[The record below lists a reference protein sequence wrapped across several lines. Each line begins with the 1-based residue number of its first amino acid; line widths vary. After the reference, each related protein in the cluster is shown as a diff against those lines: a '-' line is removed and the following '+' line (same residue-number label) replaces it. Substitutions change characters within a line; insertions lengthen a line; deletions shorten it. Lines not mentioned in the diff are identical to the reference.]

1 MLWGTVM
8 EIPQGFAKVR
18 AKEETDMDVRAY
30 LKDYLAGYK
39 HYKPYWNYED
49 GCVLLGCIDL
59 YEATGDPLYRDF
71 VLSLIH
77 ISGGGTP
84 EPLGG
89 PGGEPGNA
97 PAAGGIRHQG
107 EPECRG

>member
-1 MLWGTVM
+1 
-8 EIPQGFAKVR
+8 
-18 AKEETDMDVRAY
+18 MDVRAY

-71 VLSLIH
+71 VLAYLREAVTPAGEIPNYEFSQYNIDSINLSLIH
-77 ISGGGTP
+77 I
-84 EPLGG
+84 
-89 PGGEPGNA
+89 
-97 PAAGGIRHQG
+97 
-107 EPECRG
+107 